1 MAYCCSFTADNDN
14 LNHKRTSL
22 HKTSLVISMLLLV
35 VIVGIGTAMVPFC
48 LAEES
53 SMDQDEPGAAI
64 IMEDNAVFQNN
75 RSGIRVRGSLPVAI
89 RGGKIYRNGRAGLNL
104 QDQAEISVR
113 RCDIFANHN
122 AGINLRNASRLRLTD
137 STIHQNGTAGLRI
150 RTAAGQIFPAR
161 VEISGNRIF
170 RNRQDGVLSWPAGEA
185 PVELTIRNSRIFANR
200 KAGLRVEN
208 TTRLV
213 AADNRIRSN
222 GTAGISSWSSGAS
235 VPRLD
240 IHRNTIA
247 FNRGSGI
254 NVDAGITGKGAISNN
269 WIHNNLRA
277 GIACGILGTSGTPR
291 IDLRILNN
299 TIVGNGSEEEGA
311 GIRSDAGSDVLILN
325 NIIAYN
331 FTTGILT
338 TDCGSYSHNLL
349 FANGEAPNCC
359 ADQDEIPFWIEKI
372 QYASCS
378 GRGSGGLITDPRFV
392 DPDRYNFFLQPDSPA
407 RNAGTNIYH
416 GSGFLSSGIDM
427 GATGGPHAFRPET
440 GPEET
445 R

>member
-1 MAYCCSFTADNDN
+1 MAGHT
-14 LNHKRTSL
+14 
-22 HKTSLVISMLLLV
+22 
-35 VIVGIGTAMVPFC
+35 IGTALPPTC
-48 LAEES
+48 RAGES
-53 SMDQDEPGAAI
+53 PAGQDRNGAAI
-64 IMEDNAVFQNN
+64 VMEDNTVFQNN

-89 RGGKIYRNGRAGLNL
+89 RGGRIYRNGRAGLNL
-104 QDQAEISVR
+104 QDQAEISVS
-113 RCDIFANHN
+113 RCDIFANHK
-122 AGINLRNASRLRLTD
+122 AGINLRNATRLRLT
-137 STIHQNGTAGLRI
+137 SSALHQNGTAGLRI
-150 RTAAGQIFPAR
+150 RTAAGQIFPTR
-161 VEISGNRIF
+161 VEIIGNRIF
-170 RNRQDGVLSWPAGEA
+170 RNRQNGILSWPAGEA
-185 PVELTIRNSRIFANR
+185 PVELTIRNNRIFANS

-208 TTRLV
+208 RTRLV
-213 AADNRIRSN
+213 AGDNRIRSN
-222 GTAGISSWSSGAS
+222 GTAGISSWSGGAA

-277 GIACGILGTSGTPR
+277 GIACGILGTAGSGR
-291 IDLRILNN
+291 IDIRILNN
-299 TIVGNGSEEEGA
+299 TIVGNGSDEEGA
-311 GIRSDAGSDVLILN
+311 GIRSDAGSDVLIVN

-359 ADQDEIPFWIEKI
+359 TDQDEIPFWVEKI

-378 GRGSGGLITDPRFV
+378 GRGSGGLITDPLFV
-392 DPDRYNFFLQPDSPA
+392 DPDRYNFFLQPASPA
-407 RNAGTNIYH
+407 RNAGKNIYE
-416 GSGFLSSGIDM
+416 GSQFLSAGIDM
-427 GATGGPHAFRPET
+427 GATGGPHAFRQPLVPE
-440 GPEET
+440 GS